1 MPDKA
6 DDIQR
11 LVERMAPTAIY
22 VQWSDDGQHIR
33 KWSHEPFD
41 GSAAFV
47 DADELNALRAEVEM
61 LRDLLDIAVDDHDSS
76 MGRSNVPAHWSN
88 RARAA
93 LTQTKD
99 TTDDA

>member
-1 MPDKA
+1 MS
-6 DDIQR
+6 DI
-11 LVERMAPTAIY
+11 VERIRNRINDAPMPTEHLL
-22 VQWSDDGQHIR
+22 D
-33 KWSHEPFD
+33 E
-41 GSAAFV
+41 AA
-47 DADELNALRAEVEM
+47 DTLTALRTEVAQ
-61 LRDLLDIAVDDHDSS
+61 LRELLDIAVEDHDSS